1 MKLLQIHFFFFFLFR
16 MAMFKDS
23 PTPYNE
29 LNFEHKE
36 EAVSL
41 PINAKC
47 MLDKAVQFGPNDL
60 EETTSTGTIH
70 KTLAAQ
76 ELNHPFRIQQYPAS
90 QPTPNRRS
98 LENEEAIEKVD
109 EIPLTSEVQAKS
121 LHMPEKEIS
130 NTPDKTDRNLAIE
143 DHIPKESCGVQ
154 CLYCIIQCCDCTI
167 L

>member
-1 MKLLQIHFFFFFLFR
+1 MKLLLIHFIFLFLFR
-16 MAMFKDS
+16 AAMYEEP

-29 LNFEHKE
+29 LNFEQKDT
-36 EAVSL
+36 AASL

-47 MLDKAVQFGPNDL
+47 MLDKAIQFGPNDL

-70 KTLAAQ
+70 KTLTAQ
-76 ELNHPFRIQQYPAS
+76 ELNHSFQIQHCPTS

-109 EIPLTSEVQAKS
+109 EIPLASEVEAKS
-121 LHMPEKEIS
+121 LGMPEKEIS
-130 NTPDKTDRNLAIE
+130 NTPDKTDRNWPIE
-143 DHIPKESCGVQ
+143 DQKPDDSCAVQ
-154 CLYCIIQCCDCTI
+154 CLYCVMQCCDCTI